1 MIGAVSYLPRVWMGT
16 QFSSKVLPRTIRP
29 LSAHIKLTENC
40 QAKCISCDY
49 WKSRWQDHIDTDK
62 AIDLVNQIEAAGI
75 GALRLTGGEP
85 LLRRDLFQVLQRSN
99 TSRLKRIILQTN
111 GLLLKKLHKEI
122 NDSPI
127 SHVCVS
133 IDGVGQTNDEIRG
146 IRGYFDLGF
155 EGMRLLRGKKIAISV
170 TLNKL
175 SANELQRLAEMAK
188 EAGASVEVNI
198 LSKNLFFFKD
208 ANIDPMWPGVN
219 EVGQI
224 AGFLQDTLKRPDYEV
239 DYVKQYYRH
248 ELAQEPPCVLGYLQV
263 FVLSNGDVLTG
274 CYPLPPVGNILRESL
289 ESILS
294 SKVYADQC
302 EAMVRR
308 ECPGCTCGVES
319 SLAMKHAVS
328 SGLMQ
333 IGEIFGRGKKP
344 AQSVTATKAEVSS

>member
-16 QFSSKVLPRTIRP
+16 RFSSRVLPRTIRP

-99 TSRLKRIILQTN
+99 ASRLKRIILQTN

-122 NDSPI
+122 NESPI

-133 IDGVGQTNDEIRG
+133 IDGIGQTNDEIRG

-175 SANELQRLAEMAK
+175 SANELQRLERWLRK
-188 EAGASVEVNI
+188 
-198 LSKNLFFFKD
+198 
-208 ANIDPMWPGVN
+208 
-219 EVGQI
+219 
-224 AGFLQDTLKRPDYEV
+224 
-239 DYVKQYYRH
+239 
-248 ELAQEPPCVLGYLQV
+248 LG
-263 FVLSNGDVLTG
+263 
-274 CYPLPPVGNILRESL
+274 LRW
-289 ESILS
+289 
-294 SKVYADQC
+294 K
-302 EAMVRR
+302 
-308 ECPGCTCGVES
+308 
-319 SLAMKHAVS
+319 
-328 SGLMQ
+328 
-333 IGEIFGRGKKP
+333 
-344 AQSVTATKAEVSS
+344 